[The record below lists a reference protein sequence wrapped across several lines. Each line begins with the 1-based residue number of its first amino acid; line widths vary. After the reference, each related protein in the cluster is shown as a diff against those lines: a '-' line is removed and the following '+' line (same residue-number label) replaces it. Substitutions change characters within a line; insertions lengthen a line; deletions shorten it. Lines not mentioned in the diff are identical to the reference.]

1 LRVAVEICDPQKV
14 PYKTGVVLATA
25 F

>member
-1 LRVAVEICDPQKV
+1 LRVAVETDPQKV